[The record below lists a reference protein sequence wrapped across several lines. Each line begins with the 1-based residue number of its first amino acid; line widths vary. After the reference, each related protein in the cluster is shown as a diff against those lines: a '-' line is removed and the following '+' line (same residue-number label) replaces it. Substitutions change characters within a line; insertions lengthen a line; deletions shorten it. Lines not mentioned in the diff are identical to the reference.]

1 MSAWGPLADV
11 FVLAWAVV
19 RRRRVLMSCGDD
31 LVELV
36 EFVAPWA
43 TTAYADT
50 EVAYVAGCAIRGDP
64 VTERRLLGVRILLV

>member
-1 MSAWGPLADV
+1 MF
-11 FVLAWAVV
+11 FVLAWAIV

-31 LVELV
+31 LVDLV

-50 EVAYVAGCAIRGDP
+50 EVAYVAGAPFAAIP
-64 VTERRLLGVRILLV
+64 SQSVLCWASEYSLYKEKS